1 MSQRQQR
8 DRDTG
13 EPTGGVSIV
22 RAAKIA
28 FLVFGLLLGILA
40 VAALMTDGTPH
51 APFEYGVGE

>member
-8 DRDTG
+8 DRDKV
-13 EPTGGVSIV
+13 EPTGGVSIA
-22 RAAKIA
+22 RAVKIA